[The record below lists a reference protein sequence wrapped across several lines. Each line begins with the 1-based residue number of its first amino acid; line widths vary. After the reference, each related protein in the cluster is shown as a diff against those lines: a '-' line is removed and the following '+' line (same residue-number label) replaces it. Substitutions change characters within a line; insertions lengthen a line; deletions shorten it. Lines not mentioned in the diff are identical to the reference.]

1 MSQKGILGL
10 LHRRVIKTTIHSIQ
24 GLTASFKS
32 QEAFRC
38 EVAALMVLVPAAFWI
53 ATDSLQLLML
63 LGVILI
69 VLIVELL
76 NTGIEIVVDRIGL
89 EFNELSG
96 RAKDV
101 GSAAVLMSLLLF
113 LLVWGVILYENV
125 FS

>member
-10 LHRRVIKTTIHSIQ
+10 LHRRVIKTTIHSMH

-53 ATDSLQLLML
+53 ATGSLQLLML

-69 VLIVELL
+69 VLIVVLL
-76 NTGIEIVVDRIGL
+76 NTGSDVVFDRFGL
-89 EFNELSG
+89 
-96 RAKDV
+96 
-101 GSAAVLMSLLLF
+101 
-113 LLVWGVILYENV
+113 
-125 FS
+125 

>member
-1 MSQKGILGL
+1 
-10 LHRRVIKTTIHSIQ
+10 
-24 GLTASFKS
+24 
-32 QEAFRC
+32 
-38 EVAALMVLVPAAFWI
+38 VPAAFWI